1 MLVTGGNGQ
10 LGVELQRVLLA
21 AGDEALVVGHAE
33 LDVSDREAVLQLVG
47 AWRPECII
55 HAAAWTNVD
64 GCEQDPGR
72 ALLVNSWGSRNIAEA
87 ADLVDAR
94 VVAVSTDYV
103 FDGKGSGPQG
113 GGAYSEWDSPNPISA
128 YGRSKLGG
136 ERDVIDVLGSRAAIV
151 RTAWV
156 CSAHGQN
163 FMNTMIRL
171 ADAGRDENKTLTV
184 VNDQHGSPTFTSDLA
199 MTLRTIAVR
208 RLGGM
213 FHASNEGPTTW
224 FDFAQA
230 IFAATGH
237 DPDRV
242 LPVSSDE
249 LLPKRPAPR
258 PEYSLLD
265 GIALRAAGVGPL
277 PHWGEALEATLRS
290 RSRWSPRQP

>member
-1 MLVTGGNGQ
+1 MTGGNGQ

-21 AGDEALVVGHAE
+21 AGDDVLAVGHTD

-55 HAAAWTNVD
+55 HTAAWTNVD
-64 GCEQDPGR
+64 GCEEDPGR
-72 ALLVNSWGSRNIAEA
+72 AFLVNSWGTRNIAEA
-87 ADLVDAR
+87 ADLVEAR

-103 FDGKGSGPQG
+103 FDGKGAGPTG
-113 GGAYSEWDSPNPISA
+113 GRAYSEWDAPNPLSA

-136 ERDVIDVLGSRAAIV
+136 ERDLVDLLGNRAAVV

-171 ADAGRDENKTLTV
+171 ADAGSAEHKTLTV
-184 VNDQHGSPTFTSDLA
+184 VNDQHGSPTFTIDLA
-199 MTLRTIAVR
+199 ETLRSIAVR
-208 RLGGM
+208 RLGGV
-213 FHASNEGPTTW
+213 FHASNEGATTW

-237 DPDRV
+237 DPGRV
-242 LPVSSDE
+242 QPVTSDE

-258 PEYSLLD
+258 PAFSLLD
-265 GIALRAAGVGPL
+265 GVALRAAGVGPL
-277 PHWGEALEATLRS
+277 PTWNDSLERTLRS
-290 RSRWSPRQP
+290 MSRWSPRPT